1 MLYYILFIHFLPLI
15 SWQIY
20 AFFLHFSNSYLTYI
34 ISKLNL
40 HFILN
45 LNCPTLRE
53 QNKVTIP
60 FIIYLERTLPL
71 TFNVGFPTSPSH
83 TTLSETADSLTF
95 DLQTGTPTYFCWY
108 FRLTRM
114 PWLIVRVLF
123 SVAVQELAMD
133 NKKDDRTK
141 AQQRIILQATHKKEV
156 ELFDMK
162 LITEIDK
169 KVSHLFWNKTKCVH
183 RLTVRATNPIVYP

>member
-1 MLYYILFIHFLPLI
+1 MHFFYISQNLI
-15 SWQIY
+15 
-20 AFFLHFSNSYLTYI
+20 YI
-34 ISKLNL
+34 ISKLNVY
-40 HFILN
+40 FILN
-45 LNCPTLRE
+45 LNCSTLRE

-60 FIIYLERTLPL
+60 FIIYLERTLPVSL
-71 TFNVGFPTSPSH
+71 KVGFPTSTPH
-83 TTLSETADSLTF
+83 TTLSETADSQTF

-169 KVSHLFWNKTKCVH
+169 KVSHLC
-183 RLTVRATNPIVYP
+183 